1 MEITKEKGQ
10 LVIRVPLKKRRFN
23 PYNDC
28 FTGNGDVGEMD
39 NVIAVYESDT
49 CNGLTYAIDMGYKGK
64 DDQFTDYFLRT
75 DMGIKDFEKLVKE
88 LELSIVY
95 YFPLRCCRSNQE

>member
-39 NVIAVYESDT
+39 NVIAVY
-49 CNGLTYAIDMGYKGK
+49 K
-64 DDQFTDYFLRT
+64 
-75 DMGIKDFEKLVKE
+75 
-88 LELSIVY
+88 
-95 YFPLRCCRSNQE
+95 